1 MKSFSSHNRNFYVVG
16 TSNVQRNVKKDQKIN
31 EEKNILT
38 RVCFVF
44 SPQFIKSSLE
54 NSQAITCFSRWYS
67 RNHGTSTV
75 QQRKSTVNEKT
86 LSSGGSREGPE
97 GRKKFFWRPPPPPPP
112 PLRQRVTVHCYPRML
127 TGALPRGLMNLQLHI
142 SSCIT
147 NHFETGPSG
156 NKLIFWPRIS
166 MFPSATKLTVSLG
179 TSH

>member
-1 MKSFSSHNRNFYVVG
+1 MKKHAQNSVPDFMSHDVIKEPVILIWKTKNFFEAFVIMKSFSSHNRNFYVVG

-97 GRKKFFWRPPPPPPP
+97 GRKKFFWRPPPPPL
-112 PLRQRVTVHCYPRML
+112 PLSV
-127 TGALPRGLMNLQLHI
+127 RG
-142 SSCIT
+142 
-147 NHFETGPSG
+147 
-156 NKLIFWPRIS
+156 
-166 MFPSATKLTVSLG
+166 
-179 TSH
+179 